1 MSGGGQTPA
10 RGSEHP
16 SASGHGDRSTL
27 DRVTR
32 RRQYAKGALKRD
44 EILDAALTLFA
55 EQGYDRT
62 SVREIARAVGLSQAG
77 LLHYFANKEELF
89 AEVLR
94 RRDQRN
100 ERLYDANRGNPV
112 TADGL
117 VAIVRH
123 NAEEPGLVRLF
134 VALSAESTA
143 ENGLARSF
151 FTDRYHAL
159 RESIADDIRRRQ
171 DEGDVADDLDAEVV
185 ASLLIAA
192 ADGLQIQWL
201 LDPAAVDMGARLEQM
216 LGALVRITANDE
228 PAESGPLP

>member
-1 MSGGGQTPA
+1 MGT
-10 RGSEHP
+10 EV
-16 SASGHGDRSTL
+16 TL
-27 DRVTR
+27 DHVTR

-44 EILDAALTLFA
+44 EILDVALTLFA

-100 ERLYDANRGNPV
+100 ERLYDENRGNPV
-112 TADGL
+112 TVDGL

-123 NAEEPGLVRLF
+123 NAQDPGLVRLF

-143 ENGLARSF
+143 EDGLARSF
-151 FTDRYHAL
+151 FTERYHAL
-159 RESIADDIRRRQ
+159 REGIADDIRRRQ
-171 DEGDVADDLDAEVV
+171 DEGEVAPDLDAEVV

-201 LDPAAVDMGARLEQM
+201 LDPDAVDMGARLEQM
-216 LGALVRITANDE
+216 LGALVGITATDE